1 MVYNHDMSYLS
12 YKLEQGINK
21 LGLDVPPSKKYLDYM
36 YLLGKWNRTYNLT
49 SVRKPEAMLVRHIFD
64 SLAIGPLVNGDRIL
78 DVGSGAG
85 LPGIP
90 LAIAYPDKFFLLVD
104 SNGKKSR
111 FLFQAKAELMLDNVE
126 VAQARIEE
134 YESDSPFDMVVCRAF
149 ASLDKVVELTKHVIK
164 PGGQIAVMKGFY
176 PVAELAEVKEE
187 VTVHD
192 LDVPGLEE
200 QRHVVIF
207 DLPKTET
214 VIEEPALAESQS

>member
-1 MVYNHDMSYLS
+1 MSYIS

-21 LGLDVPPSKKYLDYM
+21 LGLAIPPRKKFLDYI
-36 YLLGKWNRTYNLT
+36 YLMGKWNRTYSLT
-49 SVRKPEAMLVRHIFD
+49 SVRKPEAMLIRHIFD
-64 SLAIGPLVNGDRIL
+64 SLTIASFIQGDSIV

-90 LAIAYPDKFFLLVD
+90 LAIAYPDKQFLLLD
-104 SNGKKSR
+104 SNGKKAR

-126 VAQARIEE
+126 VVQARIEE
-134 YESDSPFDMVVCRAF
+134 YEADKLFDMVVCRAY
-149 ASLDKVVELTKHVIK
+149 ASLGKVVEMTQHVLK
-164 PGGQIAVMKGFY
+164 PGGRIAVMKGFY
-176 PVAELAEVKEE
+176 PLAELAEVKEK

-207 DLPKTET
+207 ECPKTEIPT
-214 VIEEPALAESQS
+214 EEPAVISEQN